1 LDSRSGSN
9 DVVKQTNNNP
19 ITPIIRHGVR
29 SIMSSNPNPLSAAT
43 AQRPPAQASIRQHLE
58 QDAWLRYPEFARML
72 QQRQLTRLRQQARWR
87 EQLRRDGCFYR
98 PVEQRGQGRSLLA
111 LCLVLATALL
121 LRIGSAQAQALPDE
135 GWGLE
140 FQGDGQQQ
148 QAVALD
154 TLIDA
159 DINGLVA
166 RVEVQQ
172 RFRNTG
178 RHWSEAVYRFPLPVG
193 AAVDRLHI
201 RVGRRVIEGEIK
213 EKQEARR
220 QYQQARDNGVI
231 AALVDQPRSN
241 QFETRLA
248 NIGPDEEITVSISF
262 LQRVDFREG
271 EYSLQ
276 LPLTFTP
283 RWDATTSSAQ
293 ADSNMGAT
301 VVPGEAELQNG
312 VQNFVGQPPL
322 QDHRLELRLKL
333 RSALQ
338 LKHISSRFHD
348 MDIHPGLGGYD
359 LSLVSPDTRTDR
371 MFELNWAPD
380 LGGAPQAALSTWDRG
395 DAVYALLMLAPPLA
409 EATQPQERE
418 VVFII
423 DTSGSMQGLALDQ
436 AKAALYQG
444 LSRLKQGDVFNLV
457 EFNSDSYTLF
467 HSSVAAD
474 GNYLEEALNFIA
486 DLEADG
492 GTNMA
497 PALHDAM
504 TLPTQAALAGQPAL
518 LRQIV
523 FITDGSV
530 GNEQELVQQIAQ
542 ELGDSRLF
550 TVSIGSAP
558 NTGFMRKA
566 AEIGRGSHTHI
577 GQLEDVE
584 QRMNQLWQRIEHPA
598 LQNIEVDWG
607 MQADYYPEI
616 IPDLYAGEPLWLVAR
631 LPARPGQ
638 IVLRGDLNGLEW
650 QQETAPHPGAGND
663 SLATLWARGRVEALQ
678 DSRLFFDTDAEALRQ
693 AIIDVALE
701 FGLLTPYTSLVAVDR
716 TPVRPAAEGLAQA
729 QIANLLPAGS
739 ALQTQGF
746 SATAAGWQWQLAGA
760 LLLLLFSSALL
771 WFAVPTRPRQVSGS
785 PHAGSLASAQSRQ
798 SLPLSRAA
806 VAARSSAQAQAA

>member
-1 LDSRSGSN
+1 MTFS
-9 DVVKQTNNNP
+9 K
-19 ITPIIRHGVR
+19 
-29 SIMSSNPNPLSAAT
+29 PNPLSAPA
-43 AQRPPAQASIRQHLE
+43 AQEPPTQRSIRQHLE
-58 QDAWLRYPEFARML
+58 QDAWLRYPEFAGML
-72 QQRQLTRLRQQARWR
+72 QQRRLTKLRQQAHRR
-87 EQLRRDGCFYR
+87 EQLRRDGCFYH
-98 PVEQRGQGRSLLA
+98 PVVYRWQNRGLLA
-111 LCLVLATALL
+111 LCLLLATLFL
-121 LRIGSAQAQALPDE
+121 LRSGTAQAQALADE
-135 GWGLE
+135 TWGLE
-140 FQGDGQQQ
+140 FHGDGQQQ

-166 RVEVQQ
+166 RVDVQQ

-201 RVGRRVIEGEIK
+201 RVGQRVIEGEIK

-231 AALVDQPRSN
+231 AALVDQPHANR
-241 QFETRLA
+241 FETRLA

-276 LPLTFTP
+276 IPFTFTP
-283 RWDATTSSAQ
+283 RWDAASSSSLAATTLDTVINPDPAGLQ
-293 ADSNMGAT
+293 HGA
-301 VVPGEAELQNG
+301 
-312 VQNFVGQPPL
+312 QNFVGQPPL
-322 QDHRLELRLKL
+322 QDHRLELQLKL

-359 LSLVSPDTRTDR
+359 LSLVNPDTRTDR

-380 LGGAPQAALSTWDRG
+380 LGSAPQAALSTWDDG
-395 DAVYALLMLAPPLA
+395 DSVFALLMLAPPLA
-409 EATQPQERE
+409 EATEPQERE

-436 AKAALYQG
+436 ARAALYQG
-444 LSRLKQGDVFNLV
+444 LSRLKEGDLFNLV

-467 HSSVAAD
+467 HSSVPAD
-474 GNYLEEALNFIA
+474 GNYLEEALNFIEG
-486 DLEADG
+486 LEADG

-504 TLPTQAALAGQPAL
+504 TLPAYAARAGQPAL

-577 GQLEDVE
+577 GQLEDVG

-631 LPARPGQ
+631 LPAQPGQ
-638 IVLRGDLNGLEW
+638 VVLRGDLNGLEW
-650 QQETAPHPGAGND
+650 EQETAPHPGAGSD

-678 DSRLFFDTDAEALRQ
+678 DSRLFLDTDAGALRQ
-693 AIIDVALE
+693 SIIDVALE
-701 FGLLTPYTSLVAVDR
+701 FGLLTQYTSLVAVDH
-716 TPVRPAAEGLAQA
+716 TPVRPAAEGLAQE

-746 SATAAGWQWQLAGA
+746 SATAAGWQWQLLGA
-760 LLLLLFSSALL
+760 VLLLLCSS
-771 WFAVPTRPRQVSGS
+771 
-785 PHAGSLASAQSRQ
+785 
-798 SLPLSRAA
+798 
-806 VAARSSAQAQAA
+806 

>member
-1 LDSRSGSN
+1 M
-9 DVVKQTNNNP
+9 
-19 ITPIIRHGVR
+19 
-29 SIMSSNPNPLSAAT
+29 MSSKPIPASPAT
-43 AQRPPAQASIRQHLE
+43 ILKEPAEFTIRERLE
-58 QDAWLRYPEFARML
+58 LDAWRRYPEFARML
-72 QQRQLTRLRQQARWR
+72 QQRRLAQLRQLTRLRQQAHRR

-98 PVEQRGQGRSLLA
+98 PVVYRWQNRGLLA
-111 LCLVLATALL
+111 LCLLLTTLFLVRTGTAEAQT
-121 LRIGSAQAQALPDE
+121 SADE
-135 GWGLE
+135 DWGLQ

-166 RVEVQQ
+166 RVNVQQ
-172 RFRNTG
+172 RFRNSG
-178 RHWSEAVYRFPLPVG
+178 RGWSEAMYRFPLPPG
-193 AAVDRLHI
+193 AAVDRLQI
-201 RVGRRVIEGEIK
+201 RVGQRVIEGEIK

-220 QYQQARDNGVI
+220 QYQQAKDTGVI
-231 AALVDQPRSN
+231 AALLDQQRPN

-262 LQRVDFREG
+262 LQRVDFRTG

-276 LPLTFTP
+276 IPLTFTP
-283 RWDATTSSAQ
+283 RWDAATSSPLAAAIAGPAIAPDT
-293 ADSNMGAT
+293 ADI
-301 VVPGEAELQNG
+301 
-312 VQNFVGQPPL
+312 QNFVGQPTL
-322 QDHRLELRLKL
+322 QDHKLELQLKL

-338 LKHISSRFHD
+338 LNHISSRYHD
-348 MDIHPGLGGYD
+348 MDIHPGMGGYD
-359 LSLVSPDTRTDR
+359 LSLVNPDTRTDR

-380 LGGAPQAALSTWDRG
+380 LGSAPQATLSTWDGG

-423 DTSGSMQGLALDQ
+423 DTSGSMQGMALRQ

-444 LSRLKQGDVFNLV
+444 LSRLKEGDRFNLV
-457 EFNSDSYTLF
+457 EFNSDSYVLF
-467 HSSVAAD
+467 HTSVAAD
-474 GNYLEEALNFIA
+474 GNYLEEAMNFID

-504 TLPTQAALAGQPAL
+504 TLPTSAVLPGQPAL

-530 GNEQELVQQIAQ
+530 GNEQDLVQQIAQ

-584 QRMNQLWQRIEHPA
+584 QRMNQLWQRIERPA
-598 LQNIEVDWG
+598 LQNIDVDWG

-631 LPARPGQ
+631 LPAQPRQ
-638 IVLRGDLNGLEW
+638 IVLRGDLNGIAWE
-650 QQETAPHPGAGND
+650 QETGPHPGAGSD
-663 SLATLWARGRVEALQ
+663 SLATLWARGRVEAIQ
-678 DSRLFFDTDAEALRQ
+678 DSRLFLDTDAESLRQ
-693 AIIDVALE
+693 SIIDVALE
-701 FGLLTPYTSLVAVDR
+701 FGLLTQYTSLVAVDR
-716 TPVRPAAEGLAQA
+716 TPVRPAAEGLTRE
-729 QIANLLPAGS
+729 QIPNLLPAGS
-739 ALQTQGF
+739 ALQVQGF
-746 SATAAGWQWQLAGA
+746 SNTAAGWQWQLLGA
-760 LLLLLFSSALL
+760 VMLLLFSSAML
-771 WFAVPTRPRQVSGS
+771 WFAAPSRPKSSPPVGRQ
-785 PHAGSLASAQSRQ
+785 ADAQSRQ
-798 SLPLSRAA
+798 SLPQSHLPVAAGSSARVPVPATSPGWDRAA
-806 VAARSSAQAQAA
+806 